1 MDNVG
6 AGGFGQVWKGRWKS
20 KNKIVAIKKVMDLEE
35 REVCLY
41 TPIKILGQGGTPHL
55 RGKGFIDSACI
66 NTLTIMLRGSEDKPV
81 GKKLNSLMNSLR
93 VLLQPVCWQ
102 ESLGS

>member
-1 MDNVG
+1 MDKVG

-55 RGKGFIDSACI
+55 RGNGFIDSACI
-66 NTLTIMLRGSEDKPV
+66 STHTIMLRGSEDKPV
-81 GKKLNSLMNSLR
+81 KKN
-93 VLLQPVCWQ
+93 
-102 ESLGS
+102 E

>member
-1 MDNVG
+1 MDKVG

-41 TPIKILGQGGTPHL
+41 TPIKILCQCGTPHL
-55 RGKGFIDSACI
+55 RGKGFIASACI
-66 NTLTIMLRGSEDKPV
+66 STHTFMLRGSEINPSERKM
-81 GKKLNSLMNSLR
+81 NSLMNSLR

>member
-1 MDNVG
+1 MDKVG

-41 TPIKILGQGGTPHL
+41 TPIKYLVNVEPH
-55 RGKGFIDSACI
+55 I
-66 NTLTIMLRGSEDKPV
+66 
-81 GKKLNSLMNSLR
+81 
-93 VLLQPVCWQ
+93 
-102 ESLGS
+102 